1 MESSRDDFVIALR
14 SAFLKKGTQQRF
26 SLLSLIFF
34 SIIFLIL
41 GSFNFKIINYV
52 KIGINEIVYRSSFI
66 VSVPENLLKDSYLTI
81 QNHNKLYKENENIKS
96 ELEILKA
103 KDLLN
108 EFIILENQR
117 LKNIVDDYLVKSD
130 TIIAKVLSDKGSPFL
145 RSIIIN
151 KGSKHKINLGMVV
164 MDGAYLVGK
173 VVEVNYLSSRVLLLS
188 DLNSK
193 IPVIVEPNAVFSILS
208 GTGKDYGIIQ
218 YSKKYEDIKNESII
232 YTSGA
237 GSLFKAGIPIGRM
250 NINNLSDEKKV
261 EFFSDF
267 SQLKFVKVVSFKKVR
282 INDRVKNKNFIK
294 IILSKVPIILLFV
307 SVLNDFDFNHLSLKY
322 FSFNFSYILIF
333 YYSLKKSE
341 SLGYTYI
348 FIAGLFNDVVIGTP
362 IGLSS
367 LIYLIL
373 CVAASYLRNITLRPS
388 LLKDCIFF
396 LFTILIINSLLFL
409 SLKFIFNYELNYFDQ
424 IINITFTFLFYFL
437 FSNLF
442 DFFESYFVSRNNAG

>member
-41 GSFNFKIINYV
+41 GNFNFKVMNYI
-52 KIGINEIVYRSSFI
+52 KLGINEIVYRSSFI
-66 VSVPENLLKDSYLTI
+66 VSVPENLLKDSYLTL
-81 QNHNKLYKENENIKS
+81 QNHNKLYKKNEKIKF

-103 KDLLN
+103 KDLSN

-117 LKNIVDDYLVKSD
+117 LKSIVDDYLVKSD

-208 GTGKDYGIIQ
+208 GTGKNHGIIQ
-218 YSKKYEDIKNESII
+218 YSKKYDDIKSESVI

-237 GSLFKAGIPIGRM
+237 GNLFKAGIPIGK
-250 NINNLSDEKKV
+250 INENFLNNEKNV

-267 SQLKFVKVVSFKKVR
+267 SQLRFVKVLSF
-282 INDRVKNKNFIK
+282 
-294 IILSKVPIILLFV
+294 L
-307 SVLNDFDFNHLSLKY
+307 
-322 FSFNFSYILIF
+322 
-333 YYSLKKSE
+333 KSE
-341 SLGYTYI
+341 T
-348 FIAGLFNDVVIGTP
+348 
-362 IGLSS
+362 
-367 LIYLIL
+367 
-373 CVAASYLRNITLRPS
+373 
-388 LLKDCIFF
+388 
-396 LFTILIINSLLFL
+396 
-409 SLKFIFNYELNYFDQ
+409 E
-424 IINITFTFLFYFL
+424 
-437 FSNLF
+437 
-442 DFFESYFVSRNNAG
+442 

>member
-1 MESSRDDFVIALR
+1 METSRDDFVIALR

-52 KIGINEIVYRSSFI
+52 KIGMKEIVYRSSFI
-66 VSVPENLLKDSYLTI
+66 VSVPENLLKDSYIII
-81 QNHNKLYKENENIKS
+81 QNHNKLYKENEKIKS

-108 EFIILENQR
+108 EFTILENQR

-208 GTGKDYGIIQ
+208 GTGKNHGIIQ
-218 YSKKYEDIKNESII
+218 YSKKYDDIKSESVI

-237 GSLFKAGIPIGRM
+237 GNLFKAGIPIGK
-250 NINNLSDEKKV
+250 INENFLNDEKKV

-267 SQLKFVKVVSFKKVR
+267 SQLRFVKVLSF
-282 INDRVKNKNFIK
+282 
-294 IILSKVPIILLFV
+294 L
-307 SVLNDFDFNHLSLKY
+307 
-322 FSFNFSYILIF
+322 
-333 YYSLKKSE
+333 KSE
-341 SLGYTYI
+341 T
-348 FIAGLFNDVVIGTP
+348 
-362 IGLSS
+362 
-367 LIYLIL
+367 
-373 CVAASYLRNITLRPS
+373 
-388 LLKDCIFF
+388 
-396 LFTILIINSLLFL
+396 
-409 SLKFIFNYELNYFDQ
+409 E
-424 IINITFTFLFYFL
+424 
-437 FSNLF
+437 
-442 DFFESYFVSRNNAG
+442 

>member
-1 MESSRDDFVIALR
+1 METSRDDFVIALR

-34 SIIFLIL
+34 SIVFLIL

-52 KIGINEIVYRSSFI
+52 KVGIKEVVYRSSFI

-81 QNHNKLYKENENIKS
+81 QNHNKLYKENEKIKS

-117 LKNIVDDYLVKSD
+117 LKNIVDDYLFKSD

-145 RSIIIN
+145 RSIIVN
-151 KGSKHKINLGMVV
+151 KGSKHKMNLGMVA

-193 IPVIVEPNAVFSILS
+193 IPVIVEPNTVFSILS

-218 YSKKYEDIKNESII
+218 YSKKYEDIKNESVI

-237 GSLFKAGIPIGRM
+237 GSLFKTGIPIGRM
-250 NINNLSDEKKV
+250 SNSSDEKKV

-267 SQLKFVKVVSFKKVR
+267 SQLKFVKVVSFKKSE
-282 INDRVKNKNFIK
+282 NK
-294 IILSKVPIILLFV
+294 
-307 SVLNDFDFNHLSLKY
+307 
-322 FSFNFSYILIF
+322 
-333 YYSLKKSE
+333 
-341 SLGYTYI
+341 
-348 FIAGLFNDVVIGTP
+348 
-362 IGLSS
+362 
-367 LIYLIL
+367 
-373 CVAASYLRNITLRPS
+373 
-388 LLKDCIFF
+388 
-396 LFTILIINSLLFL
+396 
-409 SLKFIFNYELNYFDQ
+409 
-424 IINITFTFLFYFL
+424 
-437 FSNLF
+437 
-442 DFFESYFVSRNNAG
+442 